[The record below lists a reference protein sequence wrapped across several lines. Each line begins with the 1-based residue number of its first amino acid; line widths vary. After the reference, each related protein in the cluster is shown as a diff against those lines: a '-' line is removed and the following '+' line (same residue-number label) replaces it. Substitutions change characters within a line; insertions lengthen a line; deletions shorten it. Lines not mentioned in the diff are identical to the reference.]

1 MAGLALMEWEG
12 KWVRIVLIGAGQGLE
27 RHTGRIE
34 MVGSDG
40 FILQPSD
47 SPEHTLEPP
56 RPMFFPLQHV
66 LSVTLELQ
74 E

>member
-12 KWVRIVLIGAGQGLE
+12 KWVRVVLIGARQGLE
-27 RHTGRIE
+27 RHTGRIV

-40 FILQPSD
+40 FILQPSG
-47 SPEHTLEPP
+47 SPQDTEDLP
-56 RPMFFPLQHV
+56 RPTFLPLQNV